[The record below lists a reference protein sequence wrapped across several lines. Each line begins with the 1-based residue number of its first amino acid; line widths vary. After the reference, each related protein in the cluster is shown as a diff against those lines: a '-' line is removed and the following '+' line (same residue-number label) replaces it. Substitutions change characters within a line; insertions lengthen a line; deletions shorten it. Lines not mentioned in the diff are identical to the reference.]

1 MGVRLSMVEVDA
13 SIDRVSI
20 SERVV
25 SVLKTTM

>member
-13 SIDRVSI
+13 SIDRMNI